1 MDAAVVTDL
10 TTISSDEW
18 NALRGTEVPFLR
30 HEFLAGLE
38 TTGCITADI
47 GWLPHHLLLR
57 DAKGLAAAVPGYLKG
72 HSWGEFV
79 FDWAWAD
86 AYERHGLRYYPKLIH
101 AVPFTPATG
110 PRILWRLGLD
120 ATEAT
125 MLAVEASKAVVAERD
140 LSSAHWLFPS
150 PAQSEALEATGL
162 LRRTGCQFHWHNDP
176 GYRDFQDFLDTLTS
190 RRRKSIRRERR
201 QARESGV
208 EVVLKT
214 GDTITEQEWHTFHA
228 LYARTFHE
236 HGNVPLLTTEF
247 FVHCGQTLGES
258 VLMVQGWR
266 DGRMLAAA
274 LLFRD
279 DETLYG
285 RYWGCFEDVPGL
297 HFEACYYQGIEY
309 CITNGIQ
316 RFEPGAQGEHKI
328 SRGFLP
334 TATRSCHWI
343 PDPRFREAIADF
355 LHRETPMVER
365 YIEEMHAHTP
375 YRIGRGNE

>member
-10 TTISSDEW
+10 TSIPREEW
-18 NALRGTEVPFLR
+18 NALAGAEVPFLR

-38 TTGCITADI
+38 TTGCVTADI
-47 GWLPHHLLLR
+47 GWLPHHLVLR
-57 DAKGLAAAVPGYLKG
+57 DGAGVAAAVPGYLKG

-86 AYERHGLRYYPKLIH
+86 AYERNGLPYYPKLVH

-110 PRILWRLGLD
+110 PRILLRPD
-120 ATEAT
+120 VDIREAAS
-125 MLAVEASKAVVAERD
+125 LAVQASTAVTAERD

-150 PAQSEALEATGL
+150 PQQSEQLEAAGL
-162 LRRTGCQFHWHNDP
+162 LRRKGCQFHWNSHP

-201 QARESGV
+201 QTRDSGV
-208 EVVLKT
+208 EVLLKT
-214 GDTITEQEWHTFHA
+214 GDDITAGEWHTFHA
-228 LYARTFHE
+228 LYSRTFHE
-236 HGNVPLLTTEF
+236 HGNVPLLTPGF
-247 FVHCGQTLGES
+247 FLHCGRNLGDA

-266 DGRMLAAA
+266 DGDMLAAA

-279 DETLYG
+279 DQALYG
-285 RYWGCFEDVPGL
+285 RYWGSFETVPGL

-309 CITNGIQ
+309 CIANGIQ

-334 TATRSCHWI
+334 TATHSCHWI
-343 PDPRFREAIADF
+343 PDTRFREAIADF

-365 YIEEMHAHTP
+365 YIEEMHRHSP
-375 YRIGRGNE
+375 YHDGRVNE

>member
-18 NALRGTEVPFLR
+18 DALRGTEVPFLS
-30 HEFLAGLE
+30 HAFLAGLE
-38 TTGCITADI
+38 STGCVKADL
-47 GWLPHHLLLR
+47 GWLPHHLVLR
-57 DAKGLAAAVPGYLKG
+57 DQDGLAAAVPGYLKG

-86 AYERHGLRYYPKLIH
+86 AYERNGLPYYPKLIH

-110 PRILWRLGLD
+110 PRILLRPGLD
-120 ATEAT
+120 MADVAALT
-125 MLAVEASKAVVAERD
+125 VEASSAIVAERD
-140 LSSAHWLFPS
+140 LSSAHWLFPC
-150 PAQSEALEATGL
+150 PDQSELLQARGL
-162 LRRTGCQFHWHNDP
+162 LGRTGCQFHWQHDP
-176 GYRDFQDFLDTLTS
+176 DYRDFQDFLDALTS

-208 EVVLKT
+208 EVVMKD
-214 GDTITEQEWHTFHA
+214 GGAITEDEWHTFHA

-236 HGNVPLLTTEF
+236 HGNVPLLTTAF
-247 FVHCGQTLGES
+247 FVHCGRTLGRQ

-266 DGRMLAAA
+266 DGRMVAAA

-279 DETLYG
+279 DQALYG

-309 CITNGIQ
+309 CIANGIQ

-334 TATRSCHWI
+334 TATRSYHWI
-343 PDPRFREAIADF
+343 ADSRFREAIDDF
-355 LHRETPMVER
+355 LRRETPMVER
-365 YIEEMHAHTP
+365 YIAEMQGHSP
-375 YRIGRGNE
+375 YRLGRGNE